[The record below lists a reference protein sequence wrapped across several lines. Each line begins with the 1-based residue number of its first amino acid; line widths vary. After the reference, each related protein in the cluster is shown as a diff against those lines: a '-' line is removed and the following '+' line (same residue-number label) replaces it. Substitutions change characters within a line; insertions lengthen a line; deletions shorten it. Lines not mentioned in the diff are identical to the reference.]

1 MAKGTGSSDE
11 SARVT
16 PRLDPEIEGIVDKTT
31 LDPSMHYRFAQERPQ
46 RIARLRSRG
55 YRPVSVSADGVK
67 TLLEDGESA
76 DDRIRDGDTI
86 LMCCPK
92 EIWKERRKKVAG
104 VTRGRMAA
112 PVANFRKKTRGAGP
126 GGVDVAVTTDKAD

>member
-1 MAKGTGSSDE
+1 MAKPEVE

-16 PRLDPEIEGIVDKTT
+16 PRLDPEIEGIVDRET
-31 LDPSMHYRFAQERPQ
+31 LDPSMHYRFVQERPQ
-46 RIARLRSRG
+46 RIARMRAKS
-55 YRPVSVSADGVK
+55 YRLVSVSEDKVRS
-67 TLLEDGESA
+67 LLEDETA
-76 DDRIRDGDTI
+76 DDRIRDGDTV

-92 EIWKERRKKVAG
+92 ERFQERRKKVNA

-126 GGVDVAVTTDKAD
+126 GGVDVVVTTDKE

>member
-1 MAKGTGSSDE
+1 MAESNGE

-16 PRLDPEIEGIVDKTT
+16 PRLDPEIEGIVDRET

-46 RIARLRSRG
+46 RIARLRAKG
-55 YRPVSVSADGVK
+55 YRLVSVSEDGVK
-67 TLLEDGESA
+67 TLLGDAEAA

-92 EIWKERRKKVAG
+92 ERFLEGRKKVAKI
-104 VTRGRMAA
+104 TRGRLAA
-112 PVANFRKKTRGAGP
+112 PVAQFRKKTKGAGP
-126 GGVDVAVTTDKAD
+126 GGVDVGVTTDKE